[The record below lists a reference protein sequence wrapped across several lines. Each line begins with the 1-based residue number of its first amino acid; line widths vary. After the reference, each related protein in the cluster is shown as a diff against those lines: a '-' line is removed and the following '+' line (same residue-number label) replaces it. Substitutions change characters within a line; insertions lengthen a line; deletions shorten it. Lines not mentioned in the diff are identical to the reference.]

1 MGRRRSRRHS
11 IRFSDRSHPKT
22 GIVSAVMGAVA
33 LILLLVLCLI
43 SGADRGLSGGWIGV
57 AGMWTMLLS
66 VVGFVLAMKSYKMED
81 IYKITPMLGSIF
93 NGVVVVVMM
102 LLYVVGAV

>member
-1 MGRRRSRRHS
+1 MGRRRNRRHK
-11 IRFSDRSHPKT
+11 IQFSDRSHPKE
-22 GIVSAVMGAVA
+22 GIASSVMGAVA

-57 AGMWTMLLS
+57 AGMWTLLLS
-66 VVGFVLAMKSYKMED
+66 IVGFVFAVRSYRMED

-102 LLYVVGAV
+102 LLYVAGAV